1 MARVMDAAD
10 AAARRPAF
18 TLRPLKKQRV
28 GPTDAAF
35 AAAVNEEDELEDST
49 RGAPNAAA
57 TAGLLLDEKA
67 LARERSLDGGILA
80 EAGRWNA
87 ALACFDEACRR
98 DPTLATAHE
107 QRAQCLL
114 QLEDRTYDA
123 VHAAHAA
130 CEADPAWGEA
140 RLTLSRA
147 QLRLGEPALA
157 LASAEHA
164 LVLGVD
170 DLDEARADVE
180 HLKSILLRLESDDA
194 ASGVAAAGKE
204 GARVAAWLDAQ
215 RETAGDADAAP
226 EATSDGGDAPGAC
239 LLYTSPSPRDS

>member
-1 MARVMDAAD
+1 MDAAD

-123 VHAAHAA
+123 VQAAHGWFA
-130 CEADPAWGEA
+130 G
-140 RLTLSRA
+140 
-147 QLRLGEPALA
+147 LRSPCTPPTLA
-157 LASAEHA
+157 LDPPVLTGPPGAHQAHVAGGGGGAAAAVLVAAGAVLVARAASASFSSS
-164 LVLGVD
+164 
-170 DLDEARADVE
+170 
-180 HLKSILLRLESDDA
+180 LKSS
-194 ASGVAAAGKE
+194 
-204 GARVAAWLDAQ
+204 
-215 RETAGDADAAP
+215 
-226 EATSDGGDAPGAC
+226 
-239 LLYTSPSPRDS
+239 SPSASPSS